1 MAPEPRLEPVPGWR
15 FGEPQQPSVREK
27 VRLGIFHALRR
38 AGVRLTVQARWHF
51 GTVVDVTVPSDF
63 GRCLWV
69 AGCFEPNETAF
80 LASVLRPGMT
90 FIDVGAN
97 IGLYTL
103 LAAHL
108 VAAEGTLVAVEPSPA
123 RTGVPTSQS
132 RHQQAVICTSAH
144 RGAWTERTA
153 LQLFMSPTLPTPART
168 PLVSPYTV

>member
-38 AGVRLTVQARWHF
+38 AGVQVTVQARWHF
-51 GTVVDVTVPSDF
+51 GAVVDVTVPSDF

-80 LASVLRPGMT
+80 LASVLQPGMT

-108 VAAEGTLVAVEPSPA
+108 VAAEGTLVAVEPSP
-123 RTGVPTSQS
+123 RTGSLVAISPSTTSYLYECAPRRLDAVG
-132 RHQQAVICTSAH
+132 RHCNSSCRRRCPRRPEH
-144 RGAWTERTA
+144 LW
-153 LQLFMSPTLPTPART
+153 
-168 PLVSPYTV
+168 